1 MRGDCTARVFDVE
14 CVSGW
19 SGNDAIRFGGNDCRP
34 TSVAAW
40 PGATTRRPR
49 ATPAGS
55 AAIALMTLLAAV
67 FSTLVDAS
75 SPNAPTVEF
84 RAAERTLPNGNVT
97 RTPLPDLHRF
107 AHVIEAPQQVRY
119 RMAADLGPV
128 KPHAQALYFPGLRST
143 GPRLDQRPCGA
154 GRAAPPRP
162 ASAAQHRCDPPDP
175 HPGRVPARRQQ
186 RDRAD
191 RRRSRRRQ
199 HLARVARADQSPLG
213 DAPTQDHARRDR
225 PDAGGDDG
233 GLPGVLRA
241 RALAAPAL
249 RADVRLLRSCGA
261 GVGRAHRVDGAA
273 DAAASRR
280 SIATSG
286 GPRCT
291 RSSSRCW

>member
-1 MRGDCTARVFDVE
+1 
-14 CVSGW
+14 
-19 SGNDAIRFGGNDCRP
+19 
-34 TSVAAW
+34 
-40 PGATTRRPR
+40 
-49 ATPAGS
+49 
-55 AAIALMTLLAAV
+55 MTLLAAV

-75 SPNAPTVEF
+75 SPNAPTFEF

-119 RMAADLGPV
+119 RMAADLGPD
-128 KPHAQALYFPGLRST
+128 KPHAHALYFPGLRSPAHVSIN
-143 GPRLDQRPCGA
+143 GHVVQDELRHLD
-154 GRAAPPRP
+154 RP
-162 ASAAQHRCDPPDP
+162 APRSIDAIRLIRIPDEFLRAGSNEIELIAG
-175 HPGRVPARRQQ
+175 GR
-186 RDRAD
+186 D
-191 RRRSRRRQ
+191 RRQ
-199 HLARVARADQSPLG
+199 HLAHVARADQSPLG

-233 GLPGVLRA
+233 GLPGAVRA

-261 GVGRAHRVDGAA
+261 GVGCATPRGRCCRRRS
-273 DAAASRR
+273 SRR